1 MVHEEDA
8 DIVNIQ
14 SGELLQLQRE
24 SSQCVVLCCVVL
36 CCVVLC
42 CVAARGGLS
51 LPALAL

>member
-36 CCVVLC
+36 CCVVWLQEE
-42 CVAARGGLS
+42 GFPF
-51 LPALAL
+51 PAL

>member
-36 CCVVLC
+36 CCV
-42 CVAARGGLS
+42 AARGGLS

>member
-36 CCVVLC
+36 CCVVWLQEEGFPFP
-42 CVAARGGLS
+42 RWHS
-51 LPALAL
+51 D